1 MHIIATVQLLFTL
14 TTILDFLTH
23 FSDALFRRYR
33 GIHYQNGVIMQINT
47 ATSTNPYATNGLGQ
61 SEKESTDFKEK
72 IKSGEISAKTL
83 TQAYLVEYT
92 QTIENYSST
101 NLEVQSASFDM
112 GKVKDILKS
121 IDFEAIGYT
130 GKSIVDMN
138 PDEAKAL
145 VSEEG
150 FFGVTQTSN
159 RLADFV
165 LSGGGDDID
174 RLKAGREGI
183 VRGFN
188 EAEKIWGGKLPE
200 ISYETL
206 DKALAKIDEKITSL
220 GANILDAKV

>member
-1 MHIIATVQLLFTL
+1 MRLVFTL

-23 FSDALFRRYR
+23 FRDESFRRYR

-47 ATSTNPYATNGLGQ
+47 TTSTNPYTTNALGQ
-61 SEKESTDFKEK
+61 NDKESADFKEK

-101 NLEVQSASFDM
+101 NLEAQGASFDM

-130 GKSIVDMN
+130 GKSIVEMN

-165 LSGGGDDID
+165 LSGGGDDIEK
-174 RLKAGREGI
+174 LKAGREGI

-188 EAEKIWGGKLPE
+188 EAEKIWGEKLPE

-206 DKALAKIDEKITSL
+206 DKALAKIDEKISSL
-220 GANILDAKV
+220 GASILDTKI